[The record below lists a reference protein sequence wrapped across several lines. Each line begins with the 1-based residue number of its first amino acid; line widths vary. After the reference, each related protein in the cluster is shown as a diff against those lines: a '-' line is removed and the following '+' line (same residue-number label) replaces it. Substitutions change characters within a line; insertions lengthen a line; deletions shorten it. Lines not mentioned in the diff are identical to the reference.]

1 MRTYR
6 LVAIPGDNIGPEI
19 LESSLRVLEAVQGA
33 EGNFALKIEK
43 HDAGA
48 FYYQRHGVRIS
59 EETLEACR
67 RADGVLKA
75 PVGDP
80 SIRTPEGTEAGL
92 LGGVLRIG
100 LDTYANIRPVRLWA
114 GLTSALRNFE
124 PGQIDYVVI
133 RENTEGLYVSRDKGV
148 GNRHAVADTLLMTRP
163 GVERVCRF
171 AFEFTHKRGR
181 GAPADG
187 VKRVTCV
194 EKSNVLKSYAFFRDI
209 FWEVAAGYPDIQAE
223 TLHSDACAQAL
234 ILQPGRFNVLVMENF
249 LGDLLSDLGAATVGG
264 LGMCPSGNIGEEHS
278 YFEPVHGSAPDIAGK
293 GVANPLSQILSAAML
308 LEHMGEDAAAR
319 RVERAVWEALKENSV
334 RLDERGRTLEGTE
347 AITEAVMS
355 RI

>member
-6 LVAIPGDNIGPEI
+6 VVAIPGDNIGPEI
-19 LESSLRVLEAVQGA
+19 LESSLRVLEAVQRV
-33 EGNFALKIEK
+33 EGDFILKVER

-48 FYYQRHGVRIS
+48 LYYQRHGVRIG
-59 EETLEACR
+59 EETLDACR
-67 RADGVLKA
+67 QADGVLKA

-80 SIRTPEGTEAGL
+80 SVRTPEGTEAGL

-100 LDTYANIRPVRLWA
+100 LDTYANVRPVRLWA

-124 PGQIDYVVI
+124 PGQIDYVVV

-148 GNRHAVADTLLMTRP
+148 GNLHAMSDTLLMTRT

-171 AFEFTHKRGR
+171 AFEYARKRGR
-181 GAPADG
+181 GAPADE

-194 EKSNVLKSYAFFRDI
+194 EKSNVLKTYAFFRDI
-209 FWEVAAGYPDIQAE
+209 FFEVAAGYPDIEAE

-264 LGMCPSGNIGEEHS
+264 LGMCPSGNIGEKHS

-293 GVANPLSQILSAAML
+293 GIANPLSQIFSATML
-308 LEHMGEDAAAR
+308 LEHMGEVAAAR
-319 RVERAVWEALKENSV
+319 RVERAVWEALKAGGV
-334 RLDERGRTLEGTE
+334 RLDSRGRALEGTN
-347 AITEAVMS
+347 AITEAVTS